1 MDHAGSKFVGL
12 TVVYNR
18 KERYID
24 ISMPDYVP
32 KLLHRFAHRNI
43 KPTDSPILYTPPVYG
58 AQAQL
63 VATAD
68 TSSLLTDAEILENQQ
83 IVGCGLWYSRMIGST
98 TLTAINIIA
107 TEQSE
112 HRSSIQPKIDRYLGH
127 LMQHPNVTVRFHA
140 SDMQYRVFGDVSHNS
155 VSRGRSRAGGYGW
168 FGWKSDP
175 LRLNGSVFTMSSVL
189 DVVTSS
195 ACEGEYGAAYMVA
208 RHTVWIRAIARALGH
223 PQDPTHLYC
232 DNTCA
237 VGLAGDTLK
246 TAKTKA
252 IDLRFHWLR
261 DRVRQGQFH
270 IIWVPTEDNLAD
282 FFTKALPVH
291 QHVQRAKQMVISA
304 PLVRKTHR
312 VARSAA
318 YRRARSACVQPRPH
332 ERFTK

>member
-43 KPTDSPILYTPPVYG
+43 KPTDSPILYTP
-58 AQAQL
+58 
-63 VATAD
+63 TAD